1 MAYED
6 DLDQRIAAQQAS
18 QQKLGASTA
27 NLAAESAVQQ
37 AQSRAASSVAASRE
51 RAGVIGGG
59 SWPVHTAQAP
69 AQPSGPSPFQADF
82 GTTAPTGESYVGKP
96 TTPIKGIGSDF
107 DYKASFA
114 GPAPQLNAQ
123 PMQPFVAPNTE
134 FKPLIGKSALEPRG
148 PITAS
153 ITPAAPQEDTIAKAN
168 ENARFE
174 LSLMKAKEDQA
185 LAQNRAAMIATTA
198 GMGPSREDDLRNRH
212 FAQKAQQAA
221 GSGAINYAWGQDTAY
236 ADRARGGAPGI
247 GGAMPVIGQ
256 PSAGPANV
264 GQQRNYIQEAVSEE
278 QLREQRANG
287 KSARA
292 GAAVAQQGAG
302 VQNQIA
308 GLKLEEQQ
316 RVNDAGRAVLEAQ
329 DPKTREAAQANL
341 LALLGKDAKDGTK
354 VLPISMP
361 DTTNEMGAVMKGG
374 QAVAIIYPD
383 GRRDIVRL
391 DNGGGGAA
399 SAPPANH
406 VDALKKNPAMAAQ
419 FDAKYGPGAAAKILG
434 K

>member
-1 MAYED
+1 
-6 DLDQRIAAQQAS
+6 
-18 QQKLGASTA
+18 
-27 NLAAESAVQQ
+27 
-37 AQSRAASSVAASRE
+37 
-51 RAGVIGGG
+51 
-59 SWPVHTAQAP
+59 
-69 AQPSGPSPFQADF
+69 
-82 GTTAPTGESYVGKP
+82 
-96 TTPIKGIGSDF
+96 
-107 DYKASFA
+107 
-114 GPAPQLNAQ
+114 
-123 PMQPFVAPNTE
+123 
-134 FKPLIGKSALEPRG
+134 
-148 PITAS
+148 
-153 ITPAAPQEDTIAKAN
+153 
-168 ENARFE
+168 
-174 LSLMKAKEDQA
+174 MKAKEDQA

-278 QLREQRANG
+278 QLREQR
-287 KSARA
+287 
-292 GAAVAQQGAG
+292 
-302 VQNQIA
+302 
-308 GLKLEEQQ
+308 
-316 RVNDAGRAVLEAQ
+316 VNDAGRAVLVAQ